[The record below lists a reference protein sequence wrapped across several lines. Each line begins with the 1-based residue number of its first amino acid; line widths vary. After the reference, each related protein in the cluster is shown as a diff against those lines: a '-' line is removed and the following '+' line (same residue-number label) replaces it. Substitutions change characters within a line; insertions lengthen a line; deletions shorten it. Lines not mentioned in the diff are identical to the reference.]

1 MAGTSKITVE
11 VQIACKD
18 QDIPTA
24 ARIRNWVK
32 MSLKGLRK
40 RAELTVR
47 IVNKSEGTKLNEY
60 WRNRKGPTNVL
71 AFPAGGQQQ
80 MPELLG
86 DIVICAPVVKKEAIQ
101 QHKVLTAHWAHMVV
115 HGVLHLLGFEHDEKQ
130 TAAIMEAMEIR
141 ILHDLGFANPYN

>member
-1 MAGTSKITVE
+1 
-11 VQIACKD
+11 
-18 QDIPTA
+18 
-24 ARIRNWVK
+24 

-47 IVNKSEGTKLNEY
+47 IVNKSEGTKLNEH

-71 AFPAGGQQQ
+71 AFPAGGPQQ